1 MKIFPVGAILRVT
14 DVNELNA
21 STAPTLRD
29 NIRVSLKPEIT
40 SVELD
45 LSDTKFIDSSG
56 LGALI
61 SVQKTM
67 AAKQGTVSIVNP
79 TNTVLQVLELT
90 RLHRVFEIV
99 RRA

>member
-1 MKIFPVGAILRVT
+1 MKNFASGTTLHVT

-21 STAPTLRD
+21 STGPALRD
-29 NIRVSLKPEIT
+29 EVRAALKPEYNC
-40 SVELD
+40 VEID

-61 SVQKTM
+61 AIQKTM
-67 AAKQGTVSIVNP
+67 GLRQGTVRIINP

-90 RLHRVFEIV
+90 KLHRILEIV
-99 RRA
+99 RR